1 MAFTVPTLVV
11 SKNSAGSV
19 TSTAGTFSSAVAAGT
34 PLTVG
39 ISVSSDTPTISSVVD
54 SKGNAYALAGHQA
67 TTTGQPIWIYRAWVT
82 TPLTTS
88 DTLTVTISSGAVIN
102 VIGVAGPG
110 TPFVPSQFA
119 GGNDTAAAA

>member
-39 ISVSSDTPTISSVVD
+39 ISVSSDTPTISSVAD

-67 TTTGQPIWIYRAWVT
+67 TTTGAPLGIYRARVPA
-82 TPLTTS
+82 PLATS
-88 DTLTVTISSGAVIN
+88 YTHTVTISPRAGVYVLGAAV
-102 VIGVAGPG
+102 PG
-110 TPFVPSQFA
+110 ASCFS
-119 GGNDTAAAA
+119 